1 MSERKSPAVAIPN
14 EMYAFEWV
22 NMFKST
28 YPELKD
34 QAREIFLRLI
44 GQPSWQAMSL
54 AFAPGEPLVEFDE
67 LPVEDRLNR
76 SSRMRELLVNSFGM
90 RADVANHVSWMNPPG
105 FSAIWELYSPEFSV
119 VQDPNVHADHSSEFL
134 SLDALNRARCLGTSE
149 ADEIIHWIPDAGAHL
164 GLLKHLQW
172 QFEALVEPTA
182 QISSLDNS
190 RDEYLEPI
198 GFVLDA
204 DLGKVPVFV
213 TRCRVIPGW
222 ANDQVYSHILKLALA
237 TAELLAGVGSPA
249 LVLHNES
256 TSRLHD
262 DHYYTCFGSIIH
274 NDCHMALLLNQG
286 CSSLSDV
293 LVNLTATDFNTPGI
307 ERMADT
313 DLRLQ
318 KMFERARQKHLLEN
332 GDIGK
337 LFRSEGPGGWSGLT
351 LCPSAR

>member
-22 NMFKST
+22 NMFKSA

-44 GQPSWQAMSL
+44 GQPSWQAMNL
-54 AFAPGEPLVEFDE
+54 AFDPAEPLVDFDA
-67 LPVEDRLNR
+67 LSVEDRMAK

-105 FSAIWELYSPEFSV
+105 SIAIWELYSPEFSV
-119 VQDPNVHADHSSEFL
+119 IQEPNAHSDNSSEFAF
-134 SLDALNRARCLGTSE
+134 LDALNRERCLGTPE
-149 ADEIIHWIPDAGAHL
+149 ADEILNWIPDAGAHL

-172 QFEALVEPTA
+172 QFEPLTEPA
-182 QISSLDNS
+182 SLISSLGNS
-190 RDEYLEPI
+190 NDQYLEPL

-204 DLGKVPVFV
+204 ELGKVPVFV
-213 TRCRVIPGW
+213 TRCRIFPGW
-222 ANDQVYSHILKLALA
+222 ANDQVYSHILSLALA
-237 TAELLAGVGSPA
+237 TAELLTGVGSPA

-256 TSRLHD
+256 TSRQHEN
-262 DHYYTCFGSIIH
+262 HFYTCFGSLIH
-274 NDCHMALLLNQG
+274 NDSHMALLLNEG
-286 CSSLSDV
+286 SNSLSDV
-293 LVNLTATDFNTPGI
+293 LVHLTATDFNTPGI

-318 KMFERARQKHLLEN
+318 KMFERARQKHLLAH
-332 GDIGK
+332 GDSGK
-337 LFRSEGPGGWSGLT
+337 LFRTEGPGGWSGLT
-351 LCPSAR
+351 LCPVAK